1 MGLEHPRA
9 VCDDPPVERIEAD
22 LVLVGGGGAAM
33 CVLQQLALAR
43 MSTPTG
49 RRKAQRSRLRVV
61 VVDPVDRLAT
71 TPDDRT
77 WSFWSRRRRGV
88 SEHPFADR
96 SWPSLLVAGP
106 DLVVDVELG
115 PTHEYHMVR
124 SSTFY
129 ALVRDLVHGRTS
141 GLSVR
146 HVPATV
152 DAVLEEAS
160 GVTVHAGGA
169 RVRAPWALTSAP
181 LPGETAPRP
190 RTALWQHFHG
200 AVVRTQQLTFDP
212 HQAVLMDLRVP
223 QPRQGVGFGYLLPVS
238 SREALVEY
246 TVLAPGRAD
255 PSRLQAGLDD
265 YLAAVGATDASVV
278 REEQGSIPMTDAK
291 HRRRTRGGG
300 RVFRIGTVGG
310 ATRPST
316 GYTFAAMQRQA
327 TGVAQAVVDRTT
339 PVPPR
344 AYPRR
349 HLMADSLLL
358 RGLASGDIDGT
369 RFFPLLFDRNPPARV
384 LDFLDGL
391 TTPAQD
397 LALVASVPPL
407 PMLRAAVS
415 AGHV

>member
-1 MGLEHPRA
+1 M
-9 VCDDPPVERIEAD
+9 ERIEAD
-22 LVLVGGGGAAM
+22 LVLVGGGGAAT

-43 MSTPTG
+43 MSPRKG
-49 RRKAQRSRLRVV
+49 RWQAQRSRLRIV
-61 VVDPVDRLAT
+61 VVDPVDRLVT

-77 WSFWSRRRRGV
+77 WSFWSRRDRGV
-88 SEHPFADR
+88 RKHPFADR
-96 SWPSLLVAGP
+96 TWPSLMVAGP
-106 DLVVDVELG
+106 ERVVDVELG
-115 PTHEYHMVR
+115 PTHDYHMVR

-129 ALVRDLVHGRTS
+129 ALVGDLVRDPAA

-146 HVPATV
+146 HVPATAG
-152 DAVLEEAS
+152 AVLEESS

-169 RVRAPWALTSAP
+169 RVHAPWVLTSAP
-181 LPGETAPRP
+181 LPGETPPRP

-200 AVVRTQQLTFDP
+200 AVVRTERRTFDP
-212 HQAVLMDLRVP
+212 DQAVLMDLRVP

-255 PSRLQAGLDD
+255 PSRLQAGLDA
-265 YLAAVGATDASVV
+265 YLAAVGAAGATVV
-278 REEQGSIPMTDAK
+278 RDEHGSIPMTDAK
-291 HRRRTRGGG
+291 HRRRIRFGG

-327 TGVAQAVVDRTT
+327 AGVAEALLDRTT

-358 RGLASGDIDGT
+358 RGLASGEIDGT
-369 RFFPLLFDRNPPARV
+369 RFFPLLFERNPPARV

-415 AGHV
+415 AGRV

>member
-1 MGLEHPRA
+1 MTGRQDR
-9 VCDDPPVERIEAD
+9 VCDDRPVERIEAD

-43 MSTPTG
+43 MAPAG
-49 RRKAQRSRLRVV
+49 RRQAQRSRLRVV

-77 WSFWSRRRRGV
+77 WSFWTRRRRG
-88 SEHPFADR
+88 ERDHPYADR
-96 SWPSLLVAGP
+96 TWPSLLVAGP
-106 DLVVDVELG
+106 ERVVDVELG
-115 PTHEYHMVR
+115 PTHGYHMVR

-129 ALVRDLVHGRTS
+129 ALVGDLVRDRRS

-146 HVPATV
+146 HVAAST
-152 DAVLEEAS
+152 DTVLEEGA
-160 GVTVHAGGA
+160 GVTVRAGGTT
-169 RVRAPWALTSAP
+169 VRAPWALSSAP
-181 LPGETAPRP
+181 LPGETLPRP

-200 AVVRTQQLTFDP
+200 AVVRTERRTFDP
-212 HQAVLMDLRVP
+212 DQAVLMDLRVP

-238 SREALVEY
+238 DREALVEY
-246 TVLAPGRAD
+246 TVLAPGPAD
-255 PSRLQAGLDD
+255 AGRLRAGLDD
-265 YLAAVGATDASVV
+265 YLAAVGAAGATEV
-278 REEQGSIPMTDAK
+278 RSEQGSIPMTDAR
-291 HRRRTRGGG
+291 HRRRNRVGG

-327 TGVAQAVVDRTT
+327 AGIAEALLHRTV

-344 AYPRR
+344 PYPRR

-358 RGLASGDIDGT
+358 RGLASGEIDGT
-369 RFFPLLFDRNPPARV
+369 RFFPLLFERNPPARV

-391 TTPAQD
+391 STPVQD

-407 PMLRAAVS
+407 PMLRSVFS
-415 AGHV
+415 AGRV